1 MKNIF
6 GIDSKAMQVLSK
18 IWDLFML
25 NLLYLVCCIPVV
37 TIGAAQAGLYTGF
50 RVVLNPEDDSS
61 CIAAF
66 FRGFKNGFSVITPV
80 WLILTIAV
88 CFAAHSCLMS
98 YVIEKSG
105 GFAITII
112 AIAGLIAVIILQT
125 MIPLF
130 HSRFSCSRRQLLK
143 NTLYFMFAH
152 PLHSFLI
159 AVLIW
164 MPIILF
170 LLDAVLFAR
179 LTILILTAWYGV
191 AALFTLKLIK
201 KPFQVLEE
209 HFQKTY
215 DEDGNPISP
224 AQEAEET
231 SEV

>member
-1 MKNIF
+1 MRGLLNYESPLMQSILKLGDIVILNCLYVLFSLPIF
-6 GIDSKAMQVLSK
+6 
-18 IWDLFML
+18 
-25 NLLYLVCCIPVV
+25 

-112 AIAGLIAVIILQT
+112 VAAGLIAIVTLQT

-164 MPIILF
+164 MPVILF

-201 KPFQVLEE
+201 KPFQVLEA

-215 DEDGNPISP
+215 DEDGNPIPP